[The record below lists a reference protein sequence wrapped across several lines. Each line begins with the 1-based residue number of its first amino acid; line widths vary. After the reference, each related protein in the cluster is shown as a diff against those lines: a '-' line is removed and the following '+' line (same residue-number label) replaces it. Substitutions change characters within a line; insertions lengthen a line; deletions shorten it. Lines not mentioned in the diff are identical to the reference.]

1 MRGIAVNQ
9 AISRIFAKISDRFRH
24 MGCLSLKIVVIS
36 IYMGKDNR
44 KRNNK
49 KRLNDGYEPQGDA
62 AALSTPLEAM
72 GLSEKTEGIL
82 RDGGVAIAKDL
93 AKRRAGDLYRI
104 RYVGKRE
111 CIEVSNA
118 LKKLGLSFRPDEP
131 KVESPDVQNVK
142 KPQEKERRQEE
153 NKSKNQAD
161 KNNLKKQ
168 QNEKNVQNKAS
179 ERNNKQ
185 SAPVQNK
192 NQKNKQ
198 EKPQEKNSRPK
209 YDYKPYDN
217 VNLHDL
223 VFGKRERP
231 APEKPQKEQLTP
243 DSIVKFCRQG
253 KWGYKDWKGNVLIQ
267 PVYDNAYPFREDRAC
282 VEKDGLL
289 GFIDKKNELIIDYKY
304 DSATSFAEGLAA
316 VSIGEKTGYIDK
328 DGAEVLPMEFDVATA
343 FENGKAIVRQDGRW
357 GVLDRETLKVLWR

>member
-1 MRGIAVNQ
+1 
-9 AISRIFAKISDRFRH
+9 
-24 MGCLSLKIVVIS
+24 MGCLSVKIVLIS
-36 IYMGKDNR
+36 TYMGKDNR

-49 KRLNDGYEPQGDA
+49 KKIYDAYEPQGDA
-62 AALSTPLEAM
+62 AALATPLEKL

-82 RDGGVAIAKDL
+82 RDGGVKTAKDI
-93 AKRRAGDLYRI
+93 AKRRAGEMYRI

-111 CIEVSNA
+111 CVEAGEA
-118 LKKLGLSFRPDEP
+118 LKRLGLSFRPDEP
-131 KVESPDVQNVK
+131 KADDSQGDERQNLK
-142 KPQEKERRQEE
+142 KPQDKEQKREDGKVNRNGE
-153 NKSKNQAD
+153 
-161 KNNLKKQ
+161 KNNRQKQ
-168 QNEKNVQNKAS
+168 QGGQNAS
-179 ERNNKQ
+179 QGGGQNRQPDRNKQ
-185 SAPVQNK
+185 NAQQK
-192 NQKNKQ
+192 NDSRKNKQ
-198 EKPQEKNSRPK
+198 EKPQEKNGRPK

-267 PVYDNAYPFREDRAC
+267 PVYDNAYSFHEDRAC

-289 GFIDKKNELIIDYKY
+289 GYIDRKNQLVIDYKY
-304 DSATSFAEGLAA
+304 DSATSFSEGLAA
-316 VSIGEKTGYIDK
+316 VSVGEKTGYIDK

-343 FENGKAIVRQDGRW
+343 FENGKAIVREDGRW